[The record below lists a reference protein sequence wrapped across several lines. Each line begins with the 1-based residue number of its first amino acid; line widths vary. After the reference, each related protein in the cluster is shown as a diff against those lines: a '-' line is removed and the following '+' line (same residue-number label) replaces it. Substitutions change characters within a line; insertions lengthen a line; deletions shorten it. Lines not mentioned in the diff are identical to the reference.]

1 MAGGLSAAGKALLPR
16 LRRQAAAA
24 LLFLAAAPLFAQT
37 LPDPTRPPAWE
48 NAGAAGE
55 GAPVLQSVM
64 ISPKRRA
71 ALISGQVVELGG
83 RFGDARLV
91 AVNENGVVLRSD
103 AGSEELKLFPAVQ
116 KRPAG
121 VGGSKTQHWAAKKA
135 GPPQVRPEGR
145 Q

>member
-1 MAGGLSAAGKALLPR
+1 MAGGLSAAGKGLRAR
-16 LRRQAAAA
+16 LGRRAVAA
-24 LLFLAAAPLFAQT
+24 LLWLAAAPLFAQA

-64 ISPKRRA
+64 ISPRRRA

-103 AGSEELKLFPAVQ
+103 AGSEELKLFPAVE
-116 KRPAG
+116 KRLAG
-121 VGGSKTQHWAAKKA
+121 VGGSKTKHRAAKKA
-135 GPPQVRPEGR
+135 GSPQARPEGR